1 MSDQIITIESLQVGQ
16 QVVIAHK
23 YGPHTVETVT
33 RITKTQIITDSD
45 MRFSKKSG
53 DAVGEHASNVFT
65 YHWLARQTG
74 CSFQL
79 MTVDQLNEIN
89 CAAEQEQERKAI
101 IRLIKAGVNDGKL
114 QHLSAADL
122 QTIASLMGL
131 E

>member
-23 YGPHTVETVT
+23 YGPYTVETVT

-45 MRFSKKSG
+45 KRFSKKSG
-53 DAVGEHASNVFT
+53 DVLGGTSFSARS
-65 YHWLARQTG
+65 WLAREAG
-74 CSFQL
+74 GWWQL
-79 MTVDQLNEIN
+79 MSIETMAKLNLEAQDQAECKRLANKIANSSSRLNGMS
-89 CAAEQEQERKAI
+89 
-101 IRLIKAGVNDGKL
+101 L
-114 QHLSAADL
+114 ADL